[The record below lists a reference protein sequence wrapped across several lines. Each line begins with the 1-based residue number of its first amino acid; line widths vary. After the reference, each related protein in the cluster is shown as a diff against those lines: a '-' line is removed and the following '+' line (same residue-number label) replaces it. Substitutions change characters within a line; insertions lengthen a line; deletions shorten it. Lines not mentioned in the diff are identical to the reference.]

1 MSTRARFATCGF
13 LLLSCTLL
21 SCTLPS
27 QAGMPAAPRLADRG
41 VVLHVLTAITTQRG
55 DGMGDLAAALRKNNE
70 SGTSGGPM
78 TLADGTALSK
88 WSIFE
93 RDGTLTHLTSTVAP
107 PDCIA
112 LSEVVRKTYARYAFT
127 HDGGFAFEAIG
138 VHGGFWAQD
147 HDRTCLGHLALSRAG
162 PAEPQSNEAERAS
175 GRISFSRVLDST
187 LSVDSKAL
195 QEASDTLE
203 RLRAARRSGAAPSN
217 TAAPTDG
224 DAELLRL
231 RSYATGGKVFGLT
244 LELAAKPCFPIEL
257 AAARTDARAFPR
269 QEGATVYEARPPG
282 GFTTIY
288 PNALDRACVG
298 GFIHYR
304 Q

>member
-1 MSTRARFATCGF
+1 MLDA
-13 LLLSCTLL
+13 
-21 SCTLPS
+21 
-27 QAGMPAAPRLADRG
+27 
-41 VVLHVLTAITTQRG
+41 LTSITTQRG
-55 DGMGDLAAALRKNNE
+55 NGFDDIVKAVRKNNP
-70 SGTSGGPM
+70 SSTSGGPM
-78 TLADGTALSK
+78 TLADGTRLSK
-88 WSIFE
+88 WSAFE
-93 RDGTLTHLTSTVAP
+93 RDGSATNLRLTVAP
-107 PDCIA
+107 SDCIA
-112 LSEVVRKTYARYAFT
+112 LSEVVRKTYASFAFA
-127 HDGGFAFEAIG
+127 HDGGFSFEAIG
-138 VHGGFWAQD
+138 VQGAFWAQD

-187 LSVDSKAL
+187 LPVDSKAL

-203 RLRAARRSGAAPSN
+203 RLRADRRSGSAPSN

-269 QEGATVYEARPPG
+269 QDGATVYEARPPR